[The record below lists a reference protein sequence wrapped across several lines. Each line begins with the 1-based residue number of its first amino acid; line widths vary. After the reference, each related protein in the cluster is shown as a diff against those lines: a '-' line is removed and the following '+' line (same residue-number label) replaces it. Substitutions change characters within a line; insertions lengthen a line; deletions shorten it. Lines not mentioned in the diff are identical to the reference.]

1 LGKENWCEIG
11 RGEEQLRKRRKKR
24 RVDGVGGSASRE
36 SGHLEGGTWFPP
48 LSLGEWWK
56 ERGWKKMKRSG
67 EKSEERGESGK
78 GQGRVLC
85 SLEKALSALESPSL
99 F

>member
-1 LGKENWCEIG
+1 M
-11 RGEEQLRKRRKKR
+11 
-24 RVDGVGGSASRE
+24 V
-36 SGHLEGGTWFPP
+36 PP